1 MELEMYR
8 GGELKR
14 DGTDITKEVNDS
26 PISGVVGKLVIPVWD
41 NELRNNM
48 LQVLRTLRGWKVNP

>member
-1 MELEMYR
+1 MYR